1 VNWSDGHPVVS
12 TTQIGVKIMDKIEL
26 DAMEVDV
33 TKSEA
38 VIKKA
43 YSKYGF
49 EFNIDGSTCRTWYDQ
64 ENKAFVI
71 ICPHNGAKLLDLTEK
86 LEGLIYQ
93 VLEDFDIRDV
103 SEFLCK
109 HILSMAEIH
118 EELRQASISKGPI
131 VLNPKPIDLNNMP
144 LEQQCTLEVLSE
156 QLEKTL
162 NDAAAKGE
170 STDRGKVTVTAEM
183 VETKLEEKM
192 RKPK

>member
-1 VNWSDGHPVVS
+1 MLFCKVNWSDGHPVVS
-12 TTQIGVKIMDKIEL
+12 TTQIGVKLMDKIEL

-43 YSKYGF
+43 YSTYGF

-109 HILSMAEIH
+109 HILSIAKIH
-118 EELRQASISKGPI
+118 EKLGKASISKGPI
-131 VLNPKPIDLNNMP
+131 VLNSKPINLDN
-144 LEQQCTLEVLSE
+144 
-156 QLEKTL
+156 L

-183 VETKLEEKM
+183 VEAKLEEKM